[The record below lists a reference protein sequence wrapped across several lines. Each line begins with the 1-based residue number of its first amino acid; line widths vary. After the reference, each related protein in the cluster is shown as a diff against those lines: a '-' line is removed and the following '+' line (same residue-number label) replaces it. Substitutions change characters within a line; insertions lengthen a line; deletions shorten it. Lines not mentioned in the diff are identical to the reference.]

1 MKLIITDLLT
11 IFDKRC
17 LDVSYENE
25 IISTVCQL
33 YRSLLGDTNPLV
45 HQRCLET
52 FLYVAHTTQYEEIV
66 SRTVSSSG
74 PQVSRIVNNYIQEI
88 PRKASSEIVLYK
100 FIEVYSNVDKTTIV
114 NNNVRREQD
123 NNEVVRST
131 KKIKLDV
138 PEYDADLVLRDVN
151 DKLEVLSKHFQIIRP
166 NSEQRKS
173 VLQTIELVGKLKQ
186 TVDSDLL

>member
-1 MKLIITDLLT
+1 M
-11 IFDKRC
+11 
-17 LDVSYENE
+17 
-25 IISTVCQL
+25 
-33 YRSLLGDTNPLV
+33 
-45 HQRCLET
+45 
-52 FLYVAHTTQYEEIV
+52 
-66 SRTVSSSG
+66 
-74 PQVSRIVNNYIQEI
+74 
-88 PRKASSEIVLYK
+88 LYK